1 MTRGILNI
9 TARTAGLAAFACAL
23 FSPVSVFAA
32 ELAVGGIATKQ
43 DCQYFQNSEGRA
55 AAVATPF
62 SLAVAAEWRT
72 WWVRDCV
79 SQFPTMRA
87 SIEAALASTGKFT
100 SGERYFID
108 VTIED
113 VSSGAPVPA
122 PVPSGRGGYS
132 FAKTS
137 IYTNYSIVVRDS
149 SGRSVFGSLGK
160 KSVELSQEIV
170 ADGTRSRS
178 VQGGEALYGVLQNE
192 LALTIARTIAFHF
205 KPMRVVR
212 QGGQRIVL
220 DYGAPFLKLGDTVR
234 VPVNDGLS
242 VVPFLIVSATGNTA
256 IAEADG
262 DFADLDIGP
271 GAQATF
277 VELDDPAA
285 NGRRYD
291 RVRLP

>member
-1 MTRGILNI
+1 M
-9 TARTAGLAAFACAL
+9 AAAGCFLIAPT
-23 FSPVSVFAA
+23 SVSAA
-32 ELAVGGIATKQ
+32 ERYSFSVGGISTKQ
-43 DCQYFQNSEGRA
+43 ACQYFQNSEGRA

-79 SQFPTMRA
+79 SQFPTLRA
-87 SIEAALASTGKFT
+87 SVEAALASTGRFN
-100 SGERYFID
+100 GDQRYYID

-122 PVPSGRGGYS
+122 PIPGGRAGYS

-137 IYTNYSIVVRDS
+137 IFTTYSIVVRDG
-149 SGRSVFGSLGK
+149 SGRSVYGSLGK
-160 KSVELSQEIV
+160 KSVELSQEII

-192 LALTIARTIAFHF
+192 LALTIARTVAFHF
-205 KPMRVVR
+205 APMRVIR

-242 VVPFLIVSATGNTA
+242 VVPFIIVSATGTTA
-256 IAEADG
+256 IAETDG
-262 DFADLDIGP
+262 DFADLDIRP
-271 GAQATF
+271 GAEATF